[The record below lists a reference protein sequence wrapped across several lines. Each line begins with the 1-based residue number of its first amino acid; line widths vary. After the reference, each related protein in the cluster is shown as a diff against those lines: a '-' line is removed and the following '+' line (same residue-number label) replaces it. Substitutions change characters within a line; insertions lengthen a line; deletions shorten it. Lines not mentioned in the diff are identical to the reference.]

1 VGRVTTG
8 AAGGRY
14 AVGIAS
20 VDALHEECEQ
30 VLAQLQAVV
39 ASGGDAGAALAA
51 VHEHLSRHFEH
62 EERLLM
68 RSAAPTCACHM
79 REHASVLEVMVEVRR
94 RYAEGDRAPA
104 ARLAE
109 AIFEWLDLHAHGM
122 DAALAQD
129 LQATGA
135 ELPGKGLDP
144 ALGVA

>member
-1 VGRVTTG
+1 MTIGSVS
-8 AAGGRY
+8 GRY

-20 VDALHEECEQ
+20 VDALHEECEA
-30 VLAQLQAVV
+30 VLGRLHAAI
-39 ASGGDAGAALAA
+39 AAGGDAGAELAA
-51 VHEHLSRHFEH
+51 VHDHLVRHFEH

-104 ARLAE
+104 NRLAE
-109 AIFEWLDLHAHGM
+109 AIFEWLDTHAHGM

-129 LQATGA
+129 LQAMRADPNAQDSDRSLGA
-135 ELPGKGLDP
+135 
-144 ALGVA
+144 A